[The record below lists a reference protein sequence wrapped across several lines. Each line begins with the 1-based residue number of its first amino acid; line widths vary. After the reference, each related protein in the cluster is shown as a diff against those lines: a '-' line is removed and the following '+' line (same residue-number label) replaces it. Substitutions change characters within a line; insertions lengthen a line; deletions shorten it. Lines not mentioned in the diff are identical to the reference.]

1 MNTTNKEIRSV
12 NYEIR
17 TDRESRT
24 VEGYGVVFESPSV
37 DLGFTETIHRGAIT
51 QETIDTSDVF
61 CRFNH
66 DNNKILAR
74 SKKGKGSLELSI
86 DDTGVKY
93 RFQAPKTAL
102 GDELLEYLEREEL
115 RYVYENA
122 SLFVTTSLNEGFGNT
137 PIEAAFYH
145 CPVICSRCD
154 SLPEVTMGLVD
165 YYEPAMDENCLS
177 EVIIETLSNPPSKA
191 RLRMVS
197 DRFKEAYN
205 STKRV
210 ASFEKVFLS
219 INK

>member
-51 QETIDTSDVF
+51 QETIDTPDVF

-102 GDELLEYLEREEL
+102 GDELLEYLERGDITASSFAFTIDSKDKEAEKWTNRDGTL
-115 RYVYENA
+115 YRDIYKIQRLYDVAPVFQPAYEATTCSKRY
-122 SLFVTTSLNEGFGNT
+122 
-137 PIEAAFYH
+137 EAVKHTADEIN
-145 CPVICSRCD
+145 VI
-154 SLPEVTMGLVD
+154 
-165 YYEPAMDENCLS
+165 MDK
-177 EVIIETLSNPPSKA
+177 IIEHI
-191 RLRMVS
+191 
-197 DRFKEAYN
+197 
-205 STKRV
+205 
-210 ASFEKVFLS
+210 EKL
-219 INK
+219 